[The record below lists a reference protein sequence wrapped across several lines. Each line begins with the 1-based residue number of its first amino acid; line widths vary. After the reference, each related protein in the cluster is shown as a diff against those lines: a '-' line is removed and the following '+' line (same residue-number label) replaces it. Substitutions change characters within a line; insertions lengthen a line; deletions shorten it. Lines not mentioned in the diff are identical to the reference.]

1 MKTFIKNVFG
11 FTKIEFIAIIILF
24 SLVLIAVVFPIM
36 KILESS
42 NKSTFESTVKIIATK
57 ISYEMLSNPSFDP
70 NTINKD
76 NMKSLINYSDD
87 NIESIIVINDK
98 YELVIEIQGS
108 NKWDKYIAKIHNNTI
123 SIIEK

>member
-108 NKWDKYIAKIHNNTI
+108 NKWDKYIAQIHNNTI

>member
-57 ISYEMLSNPSFDP
+57 IIYEMLSNPSFDP

-108 NKWDKYIAKIHNNTI
+108 NKWDKYIAQIHNNTI